1 MQFIIL
7 FVGTMVFVFYLFNTA
22 PLHFNSENVSRIQQ
36 SDYATQYK
44 VLEIQHQ
51 KNTEAKQTASY
62 DLVKAQ
68 RQNDN
73 NLIAQKTDDL
83 KNIIQTENKTREE
96 AKELIKKNDAS
107 AQTKDTDYV
116 FITFVMNQLPI
127 GLVGLLLAVIFSAA
141 MSSSASEISA
151 LATTTSIDIYKR
163 LVKKEASDA
172 HYLKVSKGLTIL
184 WGLII
189 LMFAI
194 FASLFDNLIQAV
206 NIIGSIFYGV
216 ILGIFFVAFFFKKIQ
231 EKAVVSAAIIAQLM
245 IIALFFADKYGYV
258 KIAFL
263 WFNLIGPI
271 LVISFSSISQHFFK
285 KENNEQTLDL

>member
-1 MQFIIL
+1 
-7 FVGTMVFVFYLFNTA
+7 
-22 PLHFNSENVSRIQQ
+22 
-36 SDYATQYK
+36 
-44 VLEIQHQ
+44 
-51 KNTEAKQTASY
+51 
-62 DLVKAQ
+62 
-68 RQNDN
+68 
-73 NLIAQKTDDL
+73 
-83 KNIIQTENKTREE
+83 
-96 AKELIKKNDAS
+96 
-107 AQTKDTDYV
+107 
-116 FITFVMNQLPI
+116 MNQLPI

-245 IIALFFADKYGYV
+245 IIALFFADKHGYV

-271 LVISFSSISQHFFK
+271 LVISFSYLFQYFFK